1 MRDETWLHGPMRA
14 RLVPLVLAAAVGFA
28 ACGSSGGTTQAD
40 PAAPSLE
47 SIDGVVVEAAT
58 GANHIQGDLDYPDS
72 PPSGGDHNPFW
83 QDCGFYDAPIFDET
97 AVHAM
102 EHGVVWLAYSPDL
115 SADDVSTVR
124 KAFELGDGRTIA
136 SPYPGVD
143 VLEVVAWKHRLVVS
157 EVDDPR
163 VEQFIEAARSGAHAP
178 EPGASCQEGFGEV
191 SETGLP

>member
-1 MRDETWLHGPMRA
+1 MRA
-14 RLVPLVLAAAVGFA
+14 RLVPLALAAALVFV
-28 ACGSSGGTTQAD
+28 ACGGGSGGDGQNGTAG
-40 PAAPSLE
+40 PSLD
-47 SIDGVVVEAAT
+47 SIDGVVVEAVV

-83 QDCGFYDAPIFDET
+83 QDCGFYDEPIFDET

-115 SADDVSTVR
+115 SADEIATVR
-124 KAFELGDGRTIA
+124 ELFDLGDGRTIA

-143 VLEVVAWKHRLVVS
+143 VLEVIGWKHRLVVDD
-157 EVDDPR
+157 VGDPR
-163 VEQFIEAARSGAHAP
+163 VTQFIEAARSGDHAP